1 MYSCFFL
8 FKHISLIVFFCN
20 FAPENHNSQKENKN
34 DVKKQDCIT
43 RWLMLNWRAFIKII
57 MSEKE

>member
-1 MYSCFFL
+1 MLFFL
-8 FKHISLIVFFCN
+8 CN
-20 FAPENHNSQKENKN
+20 FAPENQNSQKENKN